1 MPKSPVVR
9 GAGNTNMKG
18 KKYKLM
24 SCRCCVCIDFRDREL
39 EKEHKKEIS
48 EAQYIKDMKS
58 VGVPNEDI
66 DWHLDLYRKT
76 IEIMKN
82 KNELRRP
89 TLQE

>member
-1 MPKSPVVR
+1 MGMCVSGMVTARSAKLVYVGSIPTIPSIIKERYVKSS
-9 GAGNTNMKG
+9 A
-18 KKYKLM
+18 
-24 SCRCCVCIDFRDREL
+24 
-39 EKEHKKEIS
+39 KKEIS
-48 EAQYIKDMKS
+48 EAQYIRDMKS

>member
-1 MPKSPVVR
+1 
-9 GAGNTNMKG
+9 
-18 KKYKLM
+18 
-24 SCRCCVCIDFRDREL
+24 
-39 EKEHKKEIS
+39 
-48 EAQYIKDMKS
+48 MKS